1 MRSVRVT
8 LGAMA
13 LTLSPKGPTSC
24 ASLRVKA
31 MMPPL
36 AAAYALL
43 LLALIPRP
51 AMDEMFTILPPR
63 WRFITGTRAWMKRK
77 VPWRLKVR
85 SCCQSASESSSTVA
99 AGREMTV
106 LPPTALTRMSTC
118 PCSPTTRSTTA
129 STCTASRAS
138 ARYAWA
144 RPPVAWIAATASLS
158 RPSSLSTAA
167 TVPPSA
173 QMMSAVARPM
183 PLAAAVMSATRPS
196 NRMPSSS
203 GRGGRRPLAFPDA
216 HGRLGFEGAQE
227 LELLAHLADG
237 GQHLLAEELDARG
250 GVGVAHEAVA
260 RPEAHDGRAGLL
272 EEAAELRDHRLRR
285 ARDDLLVADL
295 VLEGRGAGVDA
306 PAHRDL
312 HEGFA
317 IRRREVARG
326 RRPHRMGET
335 GELALHPHELPRVGH
350 GLLFRL
356 RHVTTLEIAAV
367 LRARR
372 VARLRRHGIVELPDL
387 LGGGNGG
394 AEGDVGIALA
404 RRPDDGLL
412 AEHAGDPHA
421 RMRLLQRH
429 RPRVDHAMLV
439 VCALPAEGARLR
451 PRADDQVVR
460 FLETLAVEGGVDAGG
475 ELLLA
480 APAHEARDEAPAG
493 DHVDHGQL
501 LGEPYG
507 VLGEGQRV
515 AEENQLH
522 LLGHRGEDRGE
533 HVALGLHAER
543 RVVVLVQHDAVEA
556 HLLGELVV
564 LDVLVVEA
572 APRHRIE
579 VLVGEHEG
587 GRPEVL
593 ARLRGIRRHRLLGEV
608 HEMHAGLSDPNRAAR
623 GPPRLTS
630 RR

>member
-1 MRSVRVT
+1 
-8 LGAMA
+8 
-13 LTLSPKGPTSC
+13 
-24 ASLRVKA
+24 
-31 MMPPL
+31 
-36 AAAYALL
+36 
-43 LLALIPRP
+43 
-51 AMDEMFTILPPR
+51 MDEMFTILPPR

-77 VPWRLKVR
+77 VPSRLKVR

-99 AGREMTV
+99 AGREMMV
-106 LPPTALTRMSTC
+106 LPPTALTRMSMC
-118 PCSPTTRSTTA
+118 PCSRTTRSTTA
-129 STCTASRAS
+129 STCTASSAS

-144 RPPVAWIAATASLS
+144 RPPVAWMAATASLS

-203 GRGGRRPLAFPDA
+203 GRRGRRPFALSDA

-272 EEAAELRDHRLRR
+272 EEAAELRDHCLRR

-295 VLEGRGAGVDA
+295 VLEGRGAGVGA
-306 PAHRDL
+306 PAHREL
-312 HEGFA
+312 HESFA
-317 IRRREVARG
+317 VRRRKVARR
-326 RRPHRMGET
+326 RRPHRMCEA
-335 GELALHPHELPRVGH
+335 GELPLHPHELSRIGH

-356 RHVTTLEIAAV
+356 RHVAALEIAAV
-367 LRARR
+367 FRPRG
-372 VARLRRHGIVELPDL
+372 VARLRGHGVVEGPDL
-387 LGGGNGG
+387 LGGVDGR
-394 AEGDVGIALA
+394 AERDVRIALA
-404 RRPDDGLL
+404 RGPDDRLL
-412 AEHAGDPHA
+412 AQHARNPHA
-421 RMRLLQRH
+421 RVRLLQRD
-429 RPRVDHAMLV
+429 RPRIYHPVLV
-439 VCALPAEGARLR
+439 VRALPAEGARLR

-460 FLETLAVEGGVDAGG
+460 FLEALAVEGGVDAGR

-480 APAHEARDEAPAG
+480 APAHEARDEAAAG
-493 DHVDHGQL
+493 DHVDHRQL

-507 VLGEGQRV
+507 ILGEGQRV
-515 AEENQLH
+515 AQEDQLH
-522 LLGHRGEDRGE
+522 LLGQRGEDRGE

-587 GRPEVL
+587 GRPKVL
-593 ARLRGIRRHRLLGEV
+593 ARLGGIRRHRLLGEV
-608 HEMHAGLSDPNRAAR
+608 HEMHAGLSDQNRAAR

>member
-1 MRSVRVT
+1 
-8 LGAMA
+8 
-13 LTLSPKGPTSC
+13 
-24 ASLRVKA
+24 
-31 MMPPL
+31 
-36 AAAYALL
+36 
-43 LLALIPRP
+43 
-51 AMDEMFTILPPR
+51 MDEMFTILPPR

-77 VPWRLKVR
+77 VPSRLKVR

-99 AGREMTV
+99 AGREMMV
-106 LPPTALTRMSTC
+106 LPPTALTRMSMC
-118 PCSPTTRSTTA
+118 PCSRTTRSTTA
-129 STCTASRAS
+129 STCTASSAS

-144 RPPVAWIAATASLS
+144 RPPVAWMAATASLS

-173 QMMSAVARPM
+173 QMMSAVARPI

-260 RPEAHDGRAGLL
+260 RPEAHDGGARLL
-272 EEAAELRDHRLRR
+272 EEAAKLRNHRLRR
-285 ARDDLLVADL
+285 ARDDLLIADL
-295 VLEGRGAGVDA
+295 ILEGRRARVDA
-306 PAHRDL
+306 PAHREL
-312 HEGFA
+312 HEGLA
-317 IRRREVARG
+317 VGRREVARG

-335 GELALHPHELPRVGH
+335 GELALHPHELSRVGH

-356 RHVTTLEIAAV
+356 RHMTALEIAAI
-367 LRARR
+367 LRARG
-372 VARLRRHGIVELPDL
+372 VARLRRHGIVQLPDL
-387 LGGGNGG
+387 LGGGDGG
-394 AEGDVGIALA
+394 AERDVGIALT
-404 RRPDDGLL
+404 RGPDDGLL

-429 RPRVDHAMLV
+429 CPRVDHAMLIV
-439 VCALPAEGARLR
+439 RALPAERALLR

-460 FLETLAVEGGVDAGG
+460 FLEALAVESGVDAGG

-493 DHVDHGQL
+493 DHVDHGQF
-501 LGEPYG
+501 LGEPHG

-515 AEENQLH
+515 AQEDQLH
-522 LLGHRGEDRGE
+522 LLGHGGEDRGE

-556 HLLGELVV
+556 HLFGELVV

-608 HEMHAGLSDPNRAAR
+608 HEMHAGLSDQNRAAR